1 MNTLT
6 RHLTALVATLALAV
20 TAAGCANT
28 PTTTPTADTAD
39 SQATLDAINNAS
51 EITATKSLLSWGDE
65 WVIEADG
72 NKVGTVTGQA
82 IYTIGDVY
90 PLTTMNRNL
99 VASETEE
106 LSAITHTATLYDWNN
121 NPTGTLEERVLAL
134 MPTVDIHHPDAYGSD
149 NITGTATTVFA
160 SLTHQT
166 TIADNTGAAAWDTER
181 AMFTLRTT
189 ITITRNNAGGT
200 VSGID
205 ALMVT
210 LMMSEIYDGAS
221 NK

>member
-6 RHLTALVATLALAV
+6 RRIAALVSTIALTA
-20 TAAGCANT
+20 TAAGCANKPTAT
-28 PTTTPTADTAD
+28 PTTDVAD
-39 SQATLDAINNAS
+39 SQAALDAINNAN

-90 PLTTMNRNL
+90 SLTTMNRNL

-121 NPTGTLEERVLAL
+121 KPTGTLEERVLAL
-134 MPTVDIHHPDAYGSD
+134 MPTVDIHHADANGSD
-149 NITGTATTVFA
+149 EITGTATTAFA

-166 TIADNTGAAAWDTER
+166 IITDNTGAEAWNTER
-181 AMFTLRTT
+181 HAFTLRTT

-210 LMMSEIYDGAS
+210 LMMSEIHDGAS
-221 NK
+221 SK

>member
-1 MNTLT
+1 MNAIT
-6 RHLTALVATLALAV
+6 RRLATLVAALALAV

-28 PTTTPTADTAD
+28 PTATPTADTAD
-39 SQATLDAINNAS
+39 SQATLDAINNAN

-82 IYTIGDVY
+82 LYSIGDVY
-90 PLTTMNRNL
+90 SLTTVSGNL

-121 NPTGTLEERVLAL
+121 KETGRLEERLVTLT
-134 MPTVDIHHPDAYGSD
+134 PTVDIIHTTSSGS
-149 NITGTATTVFA
+149 NETVGTSTTAFA

-166 TIADNTGAAAWDTER
+166 TVTDNTGAVAWETER
-181 AMFTLRTT
+181 AMFALQTT
-189 ITITRNNAGGT
+189 ITITRNTAGGT
-200 VSGID
+200 VTGID

-210 LMMSEIYDGAS
+210 LMMSEIHRSD
-221 NK
+221 K

>member
-1 MNTLT
+1 MNAITRRLATLAT
-6 RHLTALVATLALAV
+6 TLALAV

-28 PTTTPTADTAD
+28 PTATPTADTAD
-39 SQATLDAINNAS
+39 SQAALDALNNAN

-90 PLTTMNRNL
+90 SLTTTSGNL

-106 LSAITHTATLYDWNN
+106 LSAITHTATLYDWGNQ
-121 NPTGTLEERVLAL
+121 PTGTLEERVLAL
-134 MPTVDIHHPDAYGSD
+134 MPTVDIHHTTSNGS
-149 NITGTATTVFA
+149 NETVGTSTTDFA

-166 TIADNTGAAAWDTER
+166 TITDNAGTVAWNTER
-181 AMFTLRTT
+181 HAFTLRTT

-200 VSGID
+200 VTGID

-210 LMMSEIYDGAS
+210 LMMSEIYDGAI

>member
-6 RHLTALVATLALAV
+6 RRLTTLVAALALAA

-28 PTTTPTADTAD
+28 PTATPTADTAD

-72 NKVGTVTGQA
+72 QQVGTVTGQV

-90 PLTTMNRNL
+90 SLTTTSGNL

-106 LSAITHTATLYDWNN
+106 LSTITHTATLYDWGNQ
-121 NPTGTLEERVLAL
+121 PTGTLEERALTL
-134 MPTVDIHHPDAYGSD
+134 MPTVDIHHTDANGSD

-160 SLTHQT
+160 SLTQQI
-166 TIADNTGAAAWDTER
+166 TIADNTGAEA
-181 AMFTLRTT
+181 
-189 ITITRNNAGGT
+189 
-200 VSGID
+200 
-205 ALMVT
+205 
-210 LMMSEIYDGAS
+210 
-221 NK
+221 

>member
-1 MNTLT
+1 MNAIT
-6 RHLTALVATLALAV
+6 RRLATLVAALALAA
-20 TAAGCANT
+20 TATGCTNT
-28 PTTTPTADTAD
+28 PTATPTADVAD
-39 SQATLDAINNAS
+39 SQSALDAINNAS

-82 IYTIGDVY
+82 LYAIGDVY
-90 PLTTMNRNL
+90 SLTTTSGNL

-106 LSAITHTATLYDWNN
+106 LSAITHTATLYDWGNQ
-121 NPTGTLEERVLAL
+121 PTGTLEERALTL

-166 TIADNTGAAAWDTER
+166 TIADNAGAEAWNTER
-181 AMFTLRTT
+181 HAFTLRTT

-210 LMMSEIYDGAS
+210 LMMSEIYDGAI

>member
-6 RHLTALVATLALAV
+6 RRLTTLVAALALAA

-28 PTTTPTADTAD
+28 PTATPTADTAD

-72 NKVGTVTGQA
+72 QQVGTVTGQA
-82 IYTIGDVY
+82 LYSIGDVY
-90 PLTTMNRNL
+90 SLTTTSGNL

-106 LSAITHTATLYDWNN
+106 LSTITHTATLYDWGNQ
-121 NPTGTLEERVLAL
+121 PTGTLEERALTL
-134 MPTVDIHHPDAYGSD
+134 MPTVDIHHTDANGSD

-160 SLTHQT
+160 SLTQQI
-166 TIADNTGAAAWDTER
+166 TIADNTGAEAWNTER
-181 AMFTLRTT
+181 HAFTLRTT

-200 VSGID
+200 VTGID

-210 LMMSEIYDGAS
+210 LMMSEIYDGAI

>member
-6 RHLTALVATLALAV
+6 RRIAALVSTIALTA
-20 TAAGCANT
+20 TAAGCANKPTAT
-28 PTTTPTADTAD
+28 PTTDVAD
-39 SQATLDAINNAS
+39 SQAALDAINNAN

-82 IYTIGDVY
+82 IYTIGDAY
-90 PLTTMNRNL
+90 SLTTVKGNL

-106 LSAITHTATLYDWNN
+106 LKAITHEATLYDWNN
-121 NPTGTLEERVLAL
+121 QPTGKLEERLVTLT
-134 MPTVDIHHPDAYGSD
+134 PTVDIHHTDAHGSD
-149 NITGTATTVFA
+149 EITGTSTTDFV

-166 TIADNTGAAAWDTER
+166 TITDNTGAEAWNTER
-181 AMFTLRTT
+181 HAFTLRTT
-189 ITITRNNAGGT
+189 ITITRNTAGGT
-200 VSGID
+200 VSGVD

-210 LMMSEIYDGAS
+210 LMVSEIHRSD
-221 NK
+221 K

>member
-6 RHLTALVATLALAV
+6 RHLTALVATLALAA

-28 PTTTPTADTAD
+28 PTATPTTDVAD
-39 SQATLDAINNAS
+39 SQAALDAINNAS

-82 IYTIGDVY
+82 IYAIGDVY
-90 PLTTMNRNL
+90 SLTTTSGNL
-99 VASETEE
+99 VASESEE
-106 LSAITHTATLYDWNN
+106 LKAITHEATLYDWNN
-121 NPTGTLEERVLAL
+121 QPTGKLEERVLAL
-134 MPTVDIHHPDAYGSD
+134 TPTVDIHHTDANGSD
-149 NITGTATTVFA
+149 TITGTATTAFA

-166 TIADNTGAAAWDTER
+166 AITDNAGTVAWNTER
-181 AMFTLRTT
+181 HAFTLRTT
-189 ITITRNNAGGT
+189 ITITRNTTSGT

-210 LMMSEIYDGAS
+210 LNRY
-221 NK
+221 K

>member
-6 RHLTALVATLALAV
+6 RRLTTLVAALALAA

-28 PTTTPTADTAD
+28 PTATPTADTAD

-72 NKVGTVTGQA
+72 QQVGTVTGQV

-90 PLTTMNRNL
+90 SLTTTSGNL

-106 LSAITHTATLYDWNN
+106 LSTITHTATLYDWGNQ
-121 NPTGTLEERVLAL
+121 PTGTLEERFLAL
-134 MPTVDIHHPDAYGSD
+134 MPTVDIHHTDANGSD

-166 TIADNTGAAAWDTER
+166 TIADNTGAEAWETER

-189 ITITRNNAGGT
+189 
-200 VSGID
+200 
-205 ALMVT
+205 LT
-210 LMMSEIYDGAS
+210 LS
-221 NK
+221 

>member
-6 RHLTALVATLALAV
+6 RRLTTLVAALALAA

-28 PTTTPTADTAD
+28 PTATPTADTAD

-72 NKVGTVTGQA
+72 QQVGTVTGQV

-90 PLTTMNRNL
+90 SLTTTSGNL

-106 LSAITHTATLYDWNN
+106 LSTITHTATLYDWGNQ
-121 NPTGTLEERVLAL
+121 PTGTLEERALTL
-134 MPTVDIHHPDAYGSD
+134 MPTVDIHHTDANGSD

-160 SLTHQT
+160 SLTQQI
-166 TIADNTGAAAWDTER
+166 TIADNTGAEAWNTER
-181 AMFTLRTT
+181 HAFTLRTT

-200 VSGID
+200 VTGID

-210 LMMSEIYDGAS
+210 LMMSEIYDGAI

>member
-1 MNTLT
+1 MNTIT
-6 RHLTALVATLALAV
+6 RRIATLVAALSLAA
-20 TAAGCANT
+20 TATGCANT
-28 PTTTPTADTAD
+28 PTATPTTDTAD
-39 SQATLDAINNAS
+39 SQAGLDAINNAN

-82 IYTIGDVY
+82 LYSIGDVY
-90 PLTTMNRNL
+90 SLTTVSGNL

-121 NPTGTLEERVLAL
+121 QSTGTLEERVLAL
-134 MPTVDIHHPDAYGSD
+134 TPTVDIIHTTSNGS
-149 NITGTATTVFA
+149 NETVGTSTTDFA

-166 TIADNTGAAAWDTER
+166 TIADNTGTVAWNTELH
-181 AMFTLRTT
+181 AFTLRTT

-200 VSGID
+200 VSGVD

-210 LMMSEIYDGAS
+210 LMMSQIYDGAS

>member
-1 MNTLT
+1 MNTIA
-6 RHLTALVATLALAV
+6 RRIAALVVALALAA

-28 PTTTPTADTAD
+28 PTATPTTDVAD
-39 SQATLDAINNAS
+39 SQAALDAINNAS
-51 EITATKSLLSWGDE
+51 EITATKSLFSWGDE

-82 IYTIGDVY
+82 LYSIGDVY
-90 PLTTMNRNL
+90 SLTTMNGNL

-106 LSAITHTATLYDWNN
+106 LSTITHTATLYDWNN
-121 NPTGTLEERVLAL
+121 QPTGTLEERALAL

-149 NITGTATTVFA
+149 NIKGTATTVFA

-166 TIADNTGAAAWDTER
+166 TIADNTGAAAWNTER
-181 AMFTLRTT
+181 HAFTLRTT

-200 VSGID
+200 VTGID

>member
-1 MNTLT
+1 MYSL
-6 RHLTALVATLALAV
+6 
-20 TAAGCANT
+20 
-28 PTTTPTADTAD
+28 TTT
-39 SQATLDAINNAS
+39 S
-51 EITATKSLLSWGDE
+51 G
-65 WVIEADG
+65 
-72 NKVGTVTGQA
+72 
-82 IYTIGDVY
+82 
-90 PLTTMNRNL
+90 NL

-134 MPTVDIHHPDAYGSD
+134 MPTVDIRRADANGSD
-149 NITGTATTVFA
+149 NITGTSTTAFA

-166 TIADNTGAAAWDTER
+166 TIADNTGAVAWETER

-210 LMMSEIYDGAS
+210 LMMSEIRDGAS

>member
-6 RHLTALVATLALAV
+6 RRIAALVSTIALTA
-20 TAAGCANT
+20 TAAGCANKPTAT
-28 PTTTPTADTAD
+28 PTTDVAD
-39 SQATLDAINNAS
+39 SQAALDAINNAN

-90 PLTTMNRNL
+90 SLTTMNRNL

-121 NPTGTLEERVLAL
+121 QPTGTLEERVLTL
-134 MPTVDIHHPDAYGSD
+134 MPTVDIHHPDANGSD
-149 NITGTATTVFA
+149 SITGTATTVFA

-166 TIADNTGAAAWDTER
+166 TIADNAGAEAWNTER
-181 AMFTLRTT
+181 HAFTLRTT

-210 LMMSEIYDGAS
+210 LMMSEIHRSD
-221 NK
+221 K

>member
-1 MNTLT
+1 MNALT
-6 RHLTALVATLALAV
+6 RRLATLATTLALAA

-28 PTTTPTADTAD
+28 PTATPTADVAD
-39 SQATLDAINNAS
+39 SQAALDAINNAS

-82 IYTIGDVY
+82 LYSIGDVY
-90 PLTTMNRNL
+90 SLTTVSGNL

-134 MPTVDIHHPDAYGSD
+134 MPTVDIHHTDANGSD
-149 NITGTATTVFA
+149 NITGTATTAFA

-166 TIADNTGAAAWDTER
+166 TITDNTGTQAWETER
-181 AMFTLRTT
+181 AMFTLQTT
-189 ITITRNNAGGT
+189 ITITRNADSSS
-200 VSGID
+200 VPGID

-210 LMMSEIYDGAS
+210 LMMSEIHDGAI